1 MGTTNTDFSNRSA
14 HCDLTFVSWNVK
26 SLNHPTKRKK
36 VLTHFIKLKA
46 GIAFLQETHLRTFDH
61 FRLRGGWIGQ
71 SYHSNFHSKSR
82 GVAILINKI
91 IPFVMSKVETDSTGR
106 YVIVVGRLYNT
117 PVILAN
123 VYAPHW
129 DDNSFFINF
138 FAHIPNMDTH
148 YLILGGD
155 MNCTLSPT
163 LDRSS
168 SRTASKSSAA
178 SQLQLFLHT
187 NGIVDAWRF
196 QNPTARNY
204 SFFSPVHRTCS
215 RIDYFFLDKS
225 LLSLIRTSSHNYFR
239 TMPPCR

>member
-1 MGTTNTDFSNRSA
+1 MATTNTDFSNKSTN
-14 HCDLTFVSWNVK
+14 CDVTFVSWNVK

-36 VLTHFIKLKA
+36 VLTHLRKLKV

-82 GVAILINKI
+82 GVAILVNKN
-91 IPFVMSKVETDSTGR
+91 IPFVMSKVETDSSGR
-106 YVIVVGRLYNT
+106 YIMVVGRLYNT
-117 PVILAN
+117 PFVLAN

-129 DDNSFFINF
+129 DDSSFFINF

-148 YLILGGD
+148 HLILGGD

-168 SRTASKSSAA
+168 PRTAS
-178 SQLQLFLHT
+178 
-187 NGIVDAWRF
+187 
-196 QNPTARNY
+196 NPVQCLNC
-204 SFFSPVHRTCS
+204 SFF
-215 RIDYFFLDKS
+215 
-225 LLSLIRTSSHNYFR
+225 LIRMVWLMLGAFKILRLEAIPSFHRSMEHTR
-239 TMPPCR
+239 A